1 MIIILGFNALNFED
15 KTSLIHLSTPS
26 VIVMCLCIQSSNN
39 NWNYLNIPSNS
50 SFIQY
55 IQQQF
60 PFFFEL
66 NRLTYSF
73 EKELQILNLDN
84 KEISLML
91 TLLITSIIGNNKLN
105 QLEEIEEELF
115 SILYDY
121 MSSKM
126 ILSFFIIN

>member
-1 MIIILGFNALNFED
+1 
-15 KTSLIHLSTPS
+15 
-26 VIVMCLCIQSSNN
+26 MCFCIQSSNN

-60 PFFFEL
+60 PFFFDL
-66 NRLTYSF
+66 NHLTNSF

-126 ILSFFIIN
+126 ILSFFIINLFFHI